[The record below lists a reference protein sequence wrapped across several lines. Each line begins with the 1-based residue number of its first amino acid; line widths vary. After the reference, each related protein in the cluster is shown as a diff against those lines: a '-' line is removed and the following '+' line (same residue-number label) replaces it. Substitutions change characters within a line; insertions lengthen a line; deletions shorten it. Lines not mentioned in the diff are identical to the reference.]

1 MRRQYSIA
9 LRGSG
14 AGLAS
19 RARSCEA
26 TAVIVDPQ
34 IDKLVTPGD
43 RARAPGW
50 AVGVLR
56 NGKPVHVK
64 GYGVADLEHRAFIT
78 EATVF
83 HAASLSKQFT
93 ACAVLMLAADRKLSL
108 EDRVSDHVP
117 GMPAFA
123 ARITLRHLLHN
134 TSGLRDQWP
143 LLRLSGLR
151 DMDERTEGDVLEI
164 VRSQEELNFEPG
176 EAFTYCNTG
185 YTLLADV
192 VKRVSGYSLRRFTG
206 KRIFEP
212 LGMTATHFRDDHRQ
226 LLPGRA
232 YGYTDAGPGRFGLWV
247 PNFDLVGPTSL
258 HTTVGDL
265 LVWAGTLLAPKRSF
279 AALVAE
285 LLRPGTL
292 NDRRRLG
299 YGAGVGLARHRGL
312 EVVRHSGWDLGYVS
326 HLVVYPKR
334 GCAVA
339 ILGNL
344 YKLQPSLTAR
354 HVAEL
359 CLRGRFPVK
368 PARRRALPR
377 AERSKKQGVYRHRR
391 TGWAL
396 WIDVTKDGLVLSY
409 GRSPTGSV
417 PASRVPLVPLGRR
430 RFLASDEVTEVI
442 FDRDTLTVR
451 GEFGVDDVFERA
463 LAAHGP
469 RSLEP
474 YTGTYRSRELGTTLG
489 VGVGRRKGLVVTQHR
504 GPVRPLSPAYE
515 DAFTDDNKATYIFGR
530 DAAGEIDRVML
541 SAERVHH
548 LRFDRL

>member
-43 RARAPGW
+43 RPPAPGW

-64 GYGVADLEHRAFIT
+64 GYGFADLEHRAPIT
-78 EATVF
+78 SATVF

-117 GMPAFA
+117 GMPACA
-123 ARITLRHLLHN
+123 ARITLRHLLHH

-143 LLRLSGLR
+143 LLRLSGWR
-151 DMDERTEGDVLEI
+151 EMDERTEGDVLEI

-185 YTLLADV
+185 YTLLARV
-192 VKRVSGYSLRRFTG
+192 VKQVSGESLRRFTG

-232 YGYTDAGPGRFGLWV
+232 YGYTDGGPGRFGLWV

-258 HTTVGDL
+258 HTTVEDL
-265 LVWAGTLLAPKRSF
+265 LVWAETLLAPKRSF
-279 AALVAE
+279 AALVPE
-285 LLRPGTL
+285 LLRPGIL
-292 NDRRRLG
+292 NDGRRLG
-299 YGAGVGLARHRGL
+299 YGAGMGLGSHRSL
-312 EVVRHSGWDLGYVS
+312 DVVRHSGWDLGYVS
-326 HLVVYPKR
+326 HLAVYPKR

-344 YKLQPSLTAR
+344 YMLQPALTAR
-354 HVAEL
+354 HVAEI
-359 CLRGRFPVK
+359 CLRGRFPGE
-368 PARRRALPR
+368 PARRRTLPR
-377 AERSKKQGVYRHRR
+377 PELSKKRGVYRHRR

-396 WIDVTKDGLVLSY
+396 WIDLTKGGLVLSY
-409 GRSPTGSV
+409 GRSAAGSV
-417 PASRVPLVPLGRR
+417 PASYVPLVPLGRR
-430 RFLASDEVTEVI
+430 RFLGSDEVTEVI
-442 FDRDTLTVR
+442 FDRDSLTVR
-451 GEFGVDDVFERA
+451 SEFGVDDVFERA
-463 LAAHGP
+463 VAAQGP

-474 YTGTYRSRELGTTLG
+474 CTGTYRSRELGTTLG
-489 VGVGRRKGLVVTQHR
+489 VGVGHGKGLVVTQHR

-530 DAAGEIDRVML
+530 DAGGEIDRVML

-548 LRFDRL
+548 LRFDRV